1 MSLYL
6 FNNQQKINKI
16 LPYNRCLASI
26 QTQEINKNEQL
37 VVEIPHKDWETEEK
51 TFYLAVGDQYE
62 RFLFHMYKIISE
74 VANDD
79 SVEVTAIQIGYDELK
94 AYGYVKDRRFQNN
107 SATTI
112 GGAIVEGTDWEIGY
126 VSPDLPNA
134 STNFYYISR
143 LEALSKLIAA
153 TGCEVQFRV
162 EITGNRIV
170 SKRLN
175 LYKQLG
181 TDEGKRFAYGS
192 ALLSVTKEEDNA
204 ELYTAL
210 VGRGKGE
217 ETDAG
222 GFGRRIRFDEIAWS
236 KTSGNPV
243 DKPAGQEFVE
253 IPEMT
258 ALYGYSDGSPRIG
271 IIEFTDTEDPEL
283 LLEQTYNHLVNASKP
298 KIQFKSFVQN
308 TGDMKLGETVSIIR
322 DDIGFK
328 YKTRVFKVTRDL
340 LNNNQTSV
348 EFGDKITQTRAENI
362 KKLEAKIDS
371 NVESLVTVIQTTAD
385 GKNKIFRGGIEPT
398 DGMTINDLWY
408 KPVGDGETELYT
420 WNGVIWELV
429 VSSAVNNEV
438 TLKIGEAKDIADT
451 AKLNTENI
459 ATDLDVGTS
468 FYKHTSD
475 IGLASK
481 NLDGT
486 VNSIINLGSDG
497 TAYIGGENIVLDG
510 DTVVDGTFTV
520 TDTFFAPNMSIDKF
534 TTGTLNAANVNLIN
548 LNVDKLVGNMSE
560 FIQSGWNAI
569 NSRLS
574 ITGLG
579 LKIATTDSWDM
590 FLGNGGITVKDKY
603 GNETGSFFALQNP
616 TTNEPTSVG
625 IVAEKGYDAIVGF
638 KGNNTGSLYYR
649 AIGVDGDTGKISLNE
664 EVSLNDNLRLRVAD
678 IFPNDNASDS
688 FRINTLTTGGITI
701 RSNQA
706 QSGMNFNNNG
716 STEIIGKFVP
726 GALYFNDGDAEGVE
740 IRRSAIDGAE
750 GFLWGHTN
758 SNNAAIFFADNGNV
772 WIRSTSGYMSRVEP
786 NFGN

>member
-1 MSLYL
+1 
-6 FNNQQKINKI
+6 
-16 LPYNRCLASI
+16 
-26 QTQEINKNEQL
+26 
-37 VVEIPHKDWETEEK
+37 
-51 TFYLAVGDQYE
+51 
-62 RFLFHMYKIISE
+62 
-74 VANDD
+74 
-79 SVEVTAIQIGYDELK
+79 
-94 AYGYVKDRRFQNN
+94 
-107 SATTI
+107 
-112 GGAIVEGTDWEIGY
+112 
-126 VSPDLPNA
+126 
-134 STNFYYISR
+134 
-143 LEALSKLIAA
+143 
-153 TGCEVQFRV
+153 
-162 EITGNRIV
+162 
-170 SKRLN
+170 
-175 LYKQLG
+175 
-181 TDEGKRFAYGS
+181 
-192 ALLSVTKEEDNA
+192 
-204 ELYTAL
+204 
-210 VGRGKGE
+210 
-217 ETDAG
+217 
-222 GFGRRIRFDEIAWS
+222 
-236 KTSGNPV
+236 
-243 DKPAGQEFVE
+243 
-253 IPEMT
+253 
-258 ALYGYSDGSPRIG
+258 
-271 IIEFTDTEDPEL
+271 
-283 LLEQTYNHLVNASKP
+283 
-298 KIQFKSFVQN
+298 
-308 TGDMKLGETVSIIR
+308 
-322 DDIGFK
+322 
-328 YKTRVFKVTRDL
+328 
-340 LNNNQTSV
+340 
-348 EFGDKITQTRAENI
+348 
-362 KKLEAKIDS
+362 
-371 NVESLVTVIQTTAD
+371 
-385 GKNKIFRGGIEPT
+385 
-398 DGMTINDLWY
+398 
-408 KPVGDGETELYT
+408 
-420 WNGVIWELV
+420 
-429 VSSAVNNEV
+429 
-438 TLKIGEAKDIADT
+438 
-451 AKLNTENI
+451 
-459 ATDLDVGTS
+459 
-468 FYKHTSD
+468 
-475 IGLASK
+475 LASK
-481 NLDGT
+481 NADGT